1 MVEPPAPVRATVT
14 LSSGTAMPLVG
25 FGTWQLRGRAT
36 YEAVRVALDTGYR
49 LIDTA
54 TMYGNEAQIGAAI
67 ADGGIGR
74 DELFVTT
81 KLPPENA
88 GHERETIDASLGAL
102 GLESVD
108 LWLVHWPPADR
119 VLVRTWERVL
129 AARDEGLA
137 TSVGVSNFS
146 VAQIDRLI
154 TATGAAPAVNQVPWA
169 PSRYDARFV
178 GAMRERGVVIEGYSP
193 FKNTNLRD
201 RTLREIADRH
211 DVTATQVIVRWHVQ
225 HEIVVIPKSAKPDR
239 IAQNFD
245 VWGFELSDDELRA
258 IDHLRR

>member
-1 MVEPPAPVRATVT
+1 VIANEFVELA
-14 LSSGTAMPLVG
+14 SGTRMPLLG
-25 FGTWQLRGRAT
+25 LGTWMPRGR
-36 YEAVRVALDTGYR
+36 EAVDAVARALELGYR

-54 TMYGNEAQIGAAI
+54 TMYGNEAEIGAAI
-67 ADGGIGR
+67 ADDGIAR
-74 DELFVTT
+74 NELFVTT

-88 GHERETIDASLGAL
+88 GRERATIDASLDAL
-102 GLESVD
+102 GLDAVD
-108 LWLVHWPPADR
+108 LWLVHWPPAER

-129 AARDEGLA
+129 EARDEGLA

-154 TATGAAPAVNQVPWA
+154 TATGEAPAVNQVPWA
-169 PSRYDARFV
+169 PSRFDSRFV
-178 GAMRERGVVIEGYSP
+178 GAMRERGVVVEGYSP

-201 RTLREIADRH
+201 GTLGEIAGRH
-211 DVTATQVIVRWHVQ
+211 DVAATQVIVRWHVQ

-245 VWGFELSDDELRA
+245 VWGFELSDDEMRA
-258 IDHLRR
+258 IDHLGR

>member
-1 MVEPPAPVRATVT
+1 
-14 LSSGTAMPLVG
+14 S
-25 FGTWQLRGRAT
+25 LR
-36 YEAVRVALDTGYR
+36 
-49 LIDTA
+49 
-54 TMYGNEAQIGAAI
+54 
-67 ADGGIGR
+67 
-74 DELFVTT
+74 
-81 KLPPENA
+81 
-88 GHERETIDASLGAL
+88 AL
-102 GLESVD
+102 GVDRVD

-154 TATGAAPAVNQVPWA
+154 TATGQAPAVNQVPWA
-169 PSRYDARFV
+169 PSRFDARFL
-178 GAMRERGVVIEGYSP
+178 GALHERGVVVEGYSP

-201 RTLREIADRH
+201 RTLGEIARGH

-225 HEIVVIPKSAKPDR
+225 HEIVVIPKSSKPDR

-245 VWGFELSDDELRA
+245 VWGFELSDDEMSAL
-258 IDHLRR
+258 D

>member
-1 MVEPPAPVRATVT
+1 MVEPPAPARATVT
-14 LSSGTAMPLVG
+14 LSSDAAMPLVG

-36 YEAVRVALDTGYR
+36 YDAVRVALDTGYR

-54 TMYGNEAQIGAAI
+54 TMYGNETEIGAAI
-67 ADGGIGR
+67 ADRRIGR
-74 DELFVTT
+74 DELFITT

-88 GHERETIDASLGAL
+88 GRERDTIDASRRAL
-102 GLESVD
+102 GLDAVD

-129 AARDEGLA
+129 AARDDGLA

-154 TATGAAPAVNQVPWA
+154 NATGEAPVVNQVPWA
-169 PSRYDARFV
+169 PSRFDTRFV
-178 GAMRERGVVIEGYSP
+178 DAMRERGVVVEGYSP

-201 RTLREIADRH
+201 RTLGDIAGRH

-225 HEIVVIPKSAKPDR
+225 HEIVVIPKSSKPDR
-239 IAQNFD
+239 IAKNFD
-245 VWGFELSDDELRA
+245 VWAFELSDDEMRA
-258 IDHLRR
+258 LDHLGR